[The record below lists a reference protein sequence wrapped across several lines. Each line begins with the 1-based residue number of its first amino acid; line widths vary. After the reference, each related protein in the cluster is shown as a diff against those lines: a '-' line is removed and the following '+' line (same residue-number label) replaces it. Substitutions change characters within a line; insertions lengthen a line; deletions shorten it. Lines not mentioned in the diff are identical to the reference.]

1 MAKHERTLAAIFADP
16 IRANI
21 DWADIEALLVH
32 LGARIREGSGSRVRV
47 SLDGLDKVFHR
58 PHPGSE
64 ARKPHVREVRAFL
77 TNTGHEP

>member
-1 MAKHERTLAAIFADP
+1 MARHERTLAAVFADP

-21 DWADIEALLVH
+21 DWADIEALFVH
-32 LGARIREGSGSRVRV
+32 LGATVEDGRGSRVRI
-47 SLDGLDKVFHR
+47 SLNGVNKVFHR

-64 ARKPHVREVRAFL
+64 DRKPHVREVRAFL

>member
-21 DWADIEALLVH
+21 DWSDIESLFVH
-32 LGARIREGSGSRVRV
+32 LGATVEEGRGSRVRV
-47 SLDGLDKVFHR
+47 SLGGVDKVFHR

-64 ARKPHVREVRAFL
+64 ARKPHVREVLAFL

>member
-1 MAKHERTLAAIFADP
+1 MAKHERTLAAIFAEP

-21 DWADIEALLVH
+21 DWADIEALFAH
-32 LGARIREGSGSRVRV
+32 LGATTREGSGSRVRI
-47 SLDGLDKVFHR
+47 SLNGLAKVFHR

-64 ARKPHVREVRAFL
+64 ARKPQVREVRAFL